1 MRSFFMQEKII
12 RASLLGDQIAEN
24 DRQNLEINFIETSA
38 YRTLIE
44 SKDATVVIGR
54 RGTGK
59 SAIFYKLNEFWR
71 NQKHYTIPISPED
84 QETIYFRKVFS
95 FFNTSYS
102 VARASSKLFLKY
114 GFYLEVLNAFY
125 RDYKLKDICT
135 KNQLIFKEITE
146 WNKFNQPSFFMKL
159 ALKVSELIKIYD
171 EPEIAL
177 GFISQDLNLP
187 EIEKFIRE
195 NISKRRSNIHIL
207 VDKLDEGYE
216 NDEIGAAIVSG
227 TILSGVDINKNFE
240 KVRVV
245 IFQRDNIIRSVA
257 RFDDDYTRN
266 IEGELIR
273 IHWDVRQ
280 LFNLVAKRIN
290 TSLSLNLE
298 NTRKIWDKVTADQG
312 LGNELKGEEG
322 FKKCLQFTLYRP
334 RDIIS
339 LLNKAF
345 YQSLSDDRN
354 ALIMKDI
361 DIAAKMI
368 SKARLDD
375 LQKEYYAI
383 FPSIKPAVNAF
394 MGTTSKMSIGKFT
407 DIIDCY
413 FINHKALN
421 DNEKVDHSLLTAEGI
436 LKSLYSVGFVGIYD
450 DQSNIFTFCHDG
462 RNPDREF
469 RSSDNVLI
477 HPCYWIALNL
487 SKNALSPDDAEQI
500 NDEYE
505 IEVTSVAPEVG
516 NKRIGELTTALG
528 NIADGSESS
537 GEFEEWCLNVLKMIF
552 SSHLDNFQLHPNGNA
567 TQRRDVVAT
576 NLETQKIWKRIR
588 SDYDVRHVI
597 FEIKNFKE
605 LGADEYR
612 QMSTYLTKNY
622 GRLGFIITK
631 SDTKEPRKGAE
642 LDWCKEIYNSQNKLI
657 IKLNAK
663 FLVSILSKLRNP
675 EKYDVVDKSFANL
688 LDTYETN
695 YLSQKSSRK

>member
-1 MRSFFMQEKII
+1 MKTI

-24 DRQNLEINFIETSA
+24 DNLNLDINFIETSA

-59 SAIFYKLNEFWR
+59 SAIFYKLNEVWR
-71 NQKHYTIPISPED
+71 SQKNYTIAISPED
-84 QETIYFRKVFS
+84 QETIFFRRVFE
-95 FFNTSYS
+95 FFGVSYS
-102 VARASSKLFLKY
+102 TARAASKLFIKY
-114 GFYLEVLNAFY
+114 GFYLEILNAFN
-125 RDYKLKDICT
+125 RDYKLKEACNND
-135 KNQLIFKEITE
+135 LPIFKEINE
-146 WNKFNQPSFFMKL
+146 WNKFHQTSFFMRL
-159 ALKVSELIKIYD
+159 ALKINETVKNYND
-171 EPEIAL
+171 PEFAL
-177 GFISQDLNLP
+177 GFLASELKLQD
-187 EIEKFIRE
+187 IEKFIE
-195 NISKRRSNIHIL
+195 KHINSKRNNIHIL

-227 TILSGVDINKNFE
+227 TILSGVELNKKFD

-257 RFDDDYTRN
+257 RYDDDYTRN

-280 LFNLVAKRIN
+280 LFNLVTKRIN
-290 TSLSLNLE
+290 SSLNLDLE
-298 NTRKIWDKVTADQG
+298 NTRKIWDRVTADQG
-312 LGNELKGEEG
+312 FGNELKGEEG

-345 YQSLSDDRN
+345 YQSLSEERII
-354 ALIMKDI
+354 LVMKDI
-361 DIAAKMI
+361 EIAAKMI

-375 LQKEYYAI
+375 LQKEYYTI
-383 FPSIKPAVNAF
+383 FPSIKPAVSAF
-394 MGTTSKMSIGKFT
+394 MGTTSKMSISKMLT
-407 DIIDCY
+407 TVDSY
-413 FINHKALN
+413 FNNFNAIT
-421 DNEKVDHSLLTAEGI
+421 DNEKVDYGLLKSDGI
-436 LKSLYSVGFVGIYD
+436 LRSLYSVGFVGIYD
-450 DQSNIFTFCHDG
+450 EQSNIFTFCHDG

-469 RSSDNVLI
+469 RANDNVLI

-505 IEVTSVAPEVG
+505 IEVTSVAPQVRSQ
-516 NKRIGELTTALG
+516 RIGELITALSKIIDG
-528 NIADGSESS
+528 NEGAS
-537 GEFEEWCLNVLKMIF
+537 EFEEWCLNVLKMIF
-552 SSHLDNFQLHPNGNA
+552 SSHLDNFKLHPNGAA
-567 TQRRDVVAT
+567 TQRRDVIAT

-597 FEIKNFKE
+597 FEVKNYKE
-605 LGADEYR
+605 IGAQEYR
-612 QMSTYLTKNY
+612 QMSTYLNKSY

-631 SDTKEPRKGAE
+631 SDMKEPKKGAE
-642 LDWCKEIYNSQNKLI
+642 LDWCKEIYNTQEKLI

-663 FLVSILSKLRNP
+663 FLASILSKLRNP

-688 LDTYETN
+688 LDAYETN